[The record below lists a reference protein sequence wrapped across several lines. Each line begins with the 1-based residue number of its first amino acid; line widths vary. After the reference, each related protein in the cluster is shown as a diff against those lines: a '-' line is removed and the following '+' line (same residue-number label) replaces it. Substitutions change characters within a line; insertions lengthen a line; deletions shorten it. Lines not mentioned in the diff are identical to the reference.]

1 MTVDVFTQ
9 NTFGGNPLAVFF
21 SAQQLSSQD
30 MQRIA
35 AEMNYSETTFVL
47 PPEDPS
53 NTALIRIFTP
63 KSELPFAGHPNVG
76 TGFVLAAHPAAAPV
90 TGKIDLVSD
99 AGGNQCL
106 MRFEEHAGLV
116 EVGVELNAD
125 GSPKESRIRAPQPF
139 QHRVGHSNEEM
150 AQALGLDPKQVV
162 SVGGRSTIVSVGI
175 EFPVVRVSGLDALA
189 ACDPQIDA
197 FKRLGMNP
205 ASDGD
210 AVGADDAF
218 LVYAYCRA
226 HPTRRPRFYRAR
238 MFDPLHG
245 IAEDPATGRQCCGC
259 LGWLVSGAGGLRGQR
274 ALRDLSG
281 RRNVA
286 SQPNSSGRDSR
297 QWADSGNADYRTL
310 CRGNKGHL
318 HSVLNNLGQIFMETS
333 WT

>member
-1 MTVDVFTQ
+1 MKHRELDFVTVDVFTQ

-139 QHRVGHSNEEM
+139 QHRVGHSKEDM

-162 SVGGRSTIVSVGI
+162 SVGGRSTIVSVGV

-189 ACDPQIDA
+189 ACDPQIDV

-245 IAEDPATGRQCCGC
+245 IAEDPATGSAAGA
-259 LGWLVSGAGGLRGQR
+259 LVGLLAEQ
-274 ALRDLSG
+274 
-281 RRNVA
+281 
-286 SQPNSSGRDSR
+286 
-297 QWADSGNADYRTL
+297 
-310 CRGNKGHL
+310 
-318 HSVLNNLGQIFMETS
+318 
-333 WT
+333 

>member
-1 MTVDVFTQ
+1 MKHRKLDFVTVDVFTQ

-245 IAEDPATGRQCCGC
+245 IAEDPATGSAAGA
-259 LGWLVSGAGGLRGQR
+259 LVGLLAEQEGLEGRGRYEIFQGEEMLCPSR
-274 ALRDLSG
+274 IVVDVTRD
-281 RRNVA
+281 N
-286 SQPNSSGRDSR
+286 
-297 QWADSGNADYRTL
+297 
-310 CRGNKGHL
+310 
-318 HSVLNNLGQIFMETS
+318 GQILETQITGHCVEVIKGTFTLS
-333 WT
+333 